1 MQTWTVLLWNM
12 ALMSPG
18 PRSAADNLGFLDD
31 LIGRHSVD
39 VALLNEA
46 PVAYLRAM
54 NDRSAG
60 ATERPR
66 VCFSR
71 TGTIGLDYW
80 TDESGERKLKDRRR
94 TTAAVLSG
102 LGPEELGE
110 DEVRAQSPSRAHPRR
125 PDVPFRA
132 SRPGTWIAASVSKEH
147 GTPREERLTCVS
159 LYGLMD
165 ELGDASMHRSLSDVS
180 AAFSDP
186 TYRDLVILGGDFNIG
201 TSLEGAE
208 LRERSRV
215 RLEGLSGRMARERE
229 LASPGA
235 MSMWGQSVSTHAYT
249 TDPANCRR
257 HHSLA
262 GTNSVP
268 GRLSVRIESS
278 R

>member
-1 MQTWTVLLWNM
+1 M
-12 ALMSPG
+12 
-18 PRSAADNLGFLDD
+18 
-31 LIGRHSVD
+31 
-39 VALLNEA
+39 
-46 PVAYLRAM
+46 
-54 NDRSAG
+54 
-60 ATERPR
+60 
-66 VCFSR
+66 
-71 TGTIGLDYW
+71 
-80 TDESGERKLKDRRR
+80 
-94 TTAAVLSG
+94 LSG

-215 RLEGLSGRMARERE
+215 VLDRIRAYDLRDCLAAWREKENLPRLAQCPCGDNPCRHTLTRLIPRIAGDTTPWQERTPYQVDYLFASNPLADRLEGVIETSPDEWERYSDHAP
-229 LASPGA
+229 LI
-235 MSMWGQSVSTHAYT
+235 VRFRKST
-249 TDPANCRR
+249 
-257 HHSLA
+257 
-262 GTNSVP
+262 
-268 GRLSVRIESS
+268 
-278 R
+278 